1 MGMQKVLASALM
13 VTMVAATMPA
23 HLGAQSASINGTAK
37 NEVKMP
43 YADYTIRVRNVM
55 TGAIVSTVV
64 LDGMANWAFQGL
76 SPADYVVELVKTSNM
91 DKVICSEGPF
101 DLVKQQLTKSNVN
114 INCNNHEAAWWL
126 LGGAAAA
133 GITAGVVKEKKS
145 KSK

>member
-1 MGMQKVLASALM
+1 MGIRKVLASALV
-13 VTMVAATMPA
+13 VTMATAAMPA
-23 HLGAQSASINGTAK
+23 HLGAQTASINGTAK
-37 NEVKMP
+37 NEAKMP
-43 YADYTIRVRNVM
+43 YADYTVRVRNVM
-55 TGAIVSTVV
+55 TGAIVSTKG
-64 LDGMANWAFQGL
+64 LDGMANWAFLGL

-101 DLVKQQLTKSNVN
+101 DLSKQQLTKNNVN

-133 GITAGVVKEKKS
+133 GVTAGVVKETKS